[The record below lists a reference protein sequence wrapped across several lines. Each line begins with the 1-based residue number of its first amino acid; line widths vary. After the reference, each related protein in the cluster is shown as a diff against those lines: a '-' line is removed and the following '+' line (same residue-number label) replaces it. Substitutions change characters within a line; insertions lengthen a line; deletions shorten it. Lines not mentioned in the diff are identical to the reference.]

1 MILEKESARILA
13 QSWNSPFLIRDKEVL
28 LFCRVTNI
36 KINFR
41 DEDVKIVYIVN

>member
-13 QSWNSPFLIRDKEVL
+13 QSWNSPFLIPDKEVL

-36 KINFR
+36 KINFHYA
-41 DEDVKIVYIVN
+41 DVKIVYIGN